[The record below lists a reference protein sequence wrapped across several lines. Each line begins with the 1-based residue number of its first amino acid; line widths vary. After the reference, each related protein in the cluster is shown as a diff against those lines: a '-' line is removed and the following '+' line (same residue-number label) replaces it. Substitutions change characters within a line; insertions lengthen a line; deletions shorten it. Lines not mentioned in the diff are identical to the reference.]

1 MSLTQ
6 AIKFYLGNLWSG
18 KRGQKYQIE
27 VRSLSDTET
36 GDGLRYARGPVL
48 KPFCYIYFQGSY
60 LDAELDPSKGFIRNS
75 DREHTNQ
82 LHRLKTSVAS
92 RSQSYLL
99 FQFDVNAET
108 RKNLFEIYNILK
120 STVGIRT
127 VTI

>member
-18 KRGQKYQIE
+18 KRGQKDQIE

-36 GDGLRYARGPVL
+36 EDGQKNARGPFL
-48 KPFCYIYFQGSY
+48 KPSRYIYFQGSY
-60 LDAELDPSKGFIRNS
+60 LDAELDPSKGFISNS

-92 RSQSYLL
+92 CSQSYLL

-108 RKNLFEIYNILK
+108 RKKIVKMYNILK
-120 STVGIRT
+120 STEGIRT